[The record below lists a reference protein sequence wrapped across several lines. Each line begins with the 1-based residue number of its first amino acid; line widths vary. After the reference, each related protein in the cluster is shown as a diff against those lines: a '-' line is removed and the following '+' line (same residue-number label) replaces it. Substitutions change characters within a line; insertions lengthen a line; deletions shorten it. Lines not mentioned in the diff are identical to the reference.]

1 MRLSKFSFLMLSSL
15 VTGMIAVACGGGDDA
30 EPTTAATATRPA
42 GSTATAPTA
51 TAAVGTTPL
60 PAATLPPATTGSILD
75 SALDPAPYELE
86 NVKYGGSFKI
96 VWGFS
101 NPFLDPKY
109 VIQIN
114 DMWPAAEK
122 LVGWMP
128 NEKDVYS
135 HLEPI
140 IAEGWKASTDLK
152 TYTITIK
159 KGVKWQNVAPLN
171 GREFVADD
179 AVFNINRYAEKDS
192 IRIPVYSQIEST
204 RAVDKYTVEIKIK
217 EPTAWLMNDI
227 FGGTE
232 WMVAPE
238 LVNETADKRLQQKF
252 IGTGP
257 YILKDYRFR
266 QGMTFE
272 RNPDYWRKDTKGRV
286 VPYTDKVEWIFILDA
301 ATTVAGFR
309 TGQLDTGP
317 SLSGQ
322 GLAGLDAIAKTVP
335 GMRLHATGLAPFVGL
350 SFNTRKAPWN
360 DVRVR
365 RAMNMLI
372 DKPKFA
378 SQLTSSSKLYYS
390 TPLTWSDV
398 SDQPFKEEDMGPYFK
413 YNPTEAKKLLIEAG
427 FADGKLKVASPME
440 YAANPGF
447 TVYAQI
453 TNAMFKDGGVQLDL
467 TSISTSEYFT
477 KWYLQKHEDISLNF
491 TNTGDYSLNWY
502 AQNKYKIGATQNTSF
517 ISDPAIQQAVT
528 DIKATSDP
536 VKLRQL
542 ARTLWDHDTQGSY
555 NIWVIN
561 EKAFSATSPHVRNY
575 VARAAAGFAGLT
587 FMPWLTDAPRTS
599 P

>member
-1 MRLSKFSFLMLSSL
+1 MRLNKFGYLILTSFAATLS
-15 VTGMIAVACGGGDDA
+15 AVACGGGSDST
-30 EPTTAATATRPA
+30 PSATAT
-42 GSTATAPTA
+42 TAPRNTVTAPTA
-51 TAAVGTTPL
+51 TAALGVTPL
-60 PAATLPPATTGSILD
+60 PAATLPPATTSSIID
-75 SALDPAPYELE
+75 NALDPAPYELE
-86 NVKYGGSFKI
+86 NVKYGGSFKL

-101 NPFLDPKY
+101 NGFLDPKY
-109 VIQIN
+109 IIQIN

-122 LVGWMP
+122 LVGWIP

-140 IAEGWKASTDLK
+140 IAEGWTTSTDLK
-152 TYTITIK
+152 TYTITLK
-159 KGVKWQNVAPLN
+159 KGVKWQNIAPVN

-179 AVFNINRYAEKDS
+179 AVFNINRYGDKDS
-192 IRIPVYSQIEST
+192 IRLPFYSQVEST
-204 RAVDKYTVEIKIK
+204 KAVDKYTVEIKIK
-217 EPTAWLMNDI
+217 DPTAWLMNDI
-227 FGGTE
+227 FGGTD
-232 WMVAPE
+232 WMVPPE
-238 LVNETADKRLQQKF
+238 LVNEASDKRLGTKF

-266 QGMTFE
+266 QGMTFV
-272 RNPDYWRKDTKGRV
+272 RNPDYWHKDAKGRAL
-286 VPYTDKVEWIFILDA
+286 PYTDSVEWIFILDA

-322 GLAGLDAIAKTVP
+322 GVAGLEAIAKTVP

-350 SFNTRKAPWN
+350 SFNTKKAPWN
-360 DVRVR
+360 DVKVR

-372 DKPKFA
+372 DKDKFA
-378 SQLTSSSKLYYS
+378 SLLTSSTKLYYS

-398 SDQPFKEEDMGPYFK
+398 SDKPFTVDEMGPYFK
-413 YNPTEAKKLLIEAG
+413 YNPAEAKKLLIEAG
-427 FADGKLKVASPME
+427 FADGKLKVATPME

-447 TVYAQI
+447 TLYSTI
-453 TNAMFKDGGVQLDL
+453 TQELLKQGGVQLEL
-467 TSISTSEYFT
+467 LSISTSEYFT

-517 ISDPAIQQAVT
+517 VSDPVIQQAII
-528 DIKATSDP
+528 DIKATTDP

-542 ARTLWDHDTQGSY
+542 GRILWDFDTQGSW
-555 NIWVIN
+555 NIWLIN
-561 EKAFSATSPHVRNY
+561 EKAFGATSPHVRNY
-575 VARAAAGFAGLT
+575 VVRAASGFAGLT